1 VSWWQKY
8 FDLENFQME
17 KIWLKSWPDRIPRK
31 LDFPSKPLHE
41 FLRDSA
47 QTNPKKVAINYY
59 GAKISFRQLDDLSD
73 RFAAALCDWGLKK
86 GDRVSLYLENC
97 PQFVMAYFGTLKAG
111 GVVVAAN
118 PMFKAD
124 ELLYELTDSGA
135 TIIVALDHLYP
146 QVREVREKTRLSR
159 VIVTSYWDFLPTPPG
174 LPIHPSMQ
182 PPKAVFPETLEFL
195 ELLENYDPEPP
206 RPEIDMSEDLALLQY
221 TSGTTG
227 LPKGAMITH
236 YSLLYN
242 TVGSTV
248 WSGISA
254 DDVHLSV
261 LPFFHATGMIHGMNR
276 PIYSATTNVML
287 SRFDTATA
295 VQAIHEFRCSAWV
308 SITTMNVAVVNFPD
322 IHQYDLRSLKHC
334 SSGGAP
340 IPKEILRR
348 WREIVGPELVEGYGL
363 SETISQTHVNP
374 TTHPRYG
381 SVGIPHFGV
390 ECRILDIDSREEL
403 PIGEQGELIVKGPM
417 VTKGYWNNPAETEK
431 VLTDDGWFATGDI
444 ARMDHDGYFY
454 IVERKKDMIKA
465 SGYSVFPA
473 EVEALM
479 YQHPAIQE
487 VAVIGVADPRRGENI
502 KAVIILRPQHQG
514 LVTEA
519 DMIAWAKNK
528 MAAYK
533 YPRIVEF
540 VDELPKTGSGKILKR
555 ALRERE
561 QNQG

>member
-1 VSWWQKY
+1 
-8 FDLENFQME
+8 ME
-17 KIWLKSWPDRIPRK
+17 KIWIKSWPDGVPRK
-31 LDFPSKPLHE
+31 LDFPNKPLYE
-41 FLRDSA
+41 FLRDNA
-47 QTNPKKVAINYY
+47 ERDPQKVAINYY
-59 GAKISFRQLDDLSD
+59 GREISFRELDDLSD
-73 RFAAALCDWGLKK
+73 RFAAALNDLGLKK
-86 GDRVSLYLENC
+86 GGRVSLYLENC
-97 PQFVMAYFGTLKAG
+97 PQFVIAYYGTLKAG

-118 PMFKAD
+118 PMFKED
-124 ELLYELTDSGA
+124 ELLYELKDSGA
-135 TIIVALDHLYP
+135 SIIVVLDHLYP
-146 QVREVREKTRLSR
+146 LVREVRKKIHLSG
-159 VIVTSYWDFLPTPPG
+159 VVVTSYWDFLPQNPG
-174 LPIHPSMQ
+174 LPIHPSMR
-182 PPKAVFPETLEFL
+182 PPKAVFPRTLDFP
-195 ELLENYDPEPP
+195 ELLAKYELEPP
-206 RPEIDMSEDLALLQY
+206 RPEINMQDDLALLQY

-236 YSLLYN
+236 YSLLFN

-248 WSGISA
+248 WTALTA

-261 LPFFHATGMIHGMNR
+261 LPFFHVTGMIHGMNR
-276 PIYSATTNVML
+276 PIYSGTTNVML

-295 VQAIHEFRCSAWV
+295 IQAINDFRCSVWV

-322 IHQYDLRSLKHC
+322 IHQYNLRSLKHC

-374 TTHPRYG
+374 TSHPRYG

-390 ECRILDIDSREEL
+390 DCRIVDLDSREEL
-403 PIGEQGELIVKGPM
+403 PIGEAGELIIKGPM

-431 VLTDDGWFATGDI
+431 VLQDGWFATGDI

-487 VAVIGVADPRRGENI
+487 VAVIGVADPHRGENI
-502 KAVIILRPQHQG
+502 KAFIILRTPSRGRVKQA
-514 LVTEA
+514 E
-519 DMIAWAKNK
+519 MIAWAKNK

-561 QNQG
+561 RNQGPRAAKE

>member
-1 VSWWQKY
+1 
-8 FDLENFQME
+8 ME
-17 KIWLKSWPDRIPRK
+17 KLWITSWPDGIPQK
-31 LDFPSKPLHE
+31 LDFPNKPLYE
-41 FLRDSA
+41 FLRDNA
-47 QTNPKKVAINYY
+47 EKNPKKVAINYY
-59 GAKISFRQLDDLSD
+59 GREIGFQELDDLSD
-73 RFAAALCDWGLKK
+73 RFAAALNDSDLKK

-97 PQFVMAYFGTLKAG
+97 PQFVIAYFGTLKAG

-124 ELLYELTDSGA
+124 ELLYELEDAGA
-135 TIIVALDHLYP
+135 RIIVALDHLYP
-146 QVREVREKTRLSR
+146 QVETVRKKIQLSR
-159 VIVTSYWDFLPTPPG
+159 VIVTSYWDFLPENPG

-182 PPKAVFPETLEFL
+182 PPKAVFPRTFDFL
-195 ELLENYDPEPP
+195 DLLEKYEPEPP
-206 RPEIDMSEDLALLQY
+206 SPEINMENDLALLQY

-236 YSLLYN
+236 HSLLFN

-248 WSGISA
+248 WSGITV

-261 LPFFHATGMIHGMNR
+261 LPFFHVTGMIHGMNR
-276 PIYSATTNVML
+276 PVYSGTTNVML
-287 SRFDTATA
+287 SRFDTETA
-295 VQAIHEFRCSAWV
+295 IKAINDNRCTVWI
-308 SITTMNVAVVNFPD
+308 SITTMNVAVVNFSD
-322 IHQYDLRSLKHC
+322 IHKYNLRSLRHC

-340 IPKEILRR
+340 IPKEILKK

-374 TTHPRYG
+374 VSNPRYG

-390 ECRILDIDSREEL
+390 ECRIVDMATEEEL
-403 PIGEQGELIVKGPM
+403 PVGKEGELIIKGPM
-417 VTKGYWNNPAETEK
+417 VLNGYWNNPVETEK
-431 VLTDDGWFATGDI
+431 AIKDGWFATGDI
-444 ARMDHDGYFY
+444 ARMDEDGYFY

-479 YQHPAIQE
+479 YEHPAVQE
-487 VAVIGVADPRRGENI
+487 VAVIGVPDPHRGENV
-502 KAVIILRPQHQG
+502 KACIVLKPKHRG
-514 LVTEA
+514 LVKNEEVV
-519 DMIAWAKNK
+519 AWAENK

-540 VDELPKTGSGKILKR
+540 VDEFCGVC
-555 ALRERE
+555 
-561 QNQG
+561 

>member
-1 VSWWQKY
+1 
-8 FDLENFQME
+8 ME
-17 KIWLKSWPDRIPRK
+17 KMWANSWPDGMPQK
-31 LDFPSKPLHE
+31 LDFPNKPLYD
-41 FLRDSA
+41 FLRDNA
-47 QTNPKKVAINYY
+47 ERHPKKVAINYY
-59 GAKISFRQLDDLSD
+59 GREIGFQELDDLSD
-73 RFAAALCDWGLKK
+73 RFAAALNDLGLIK
-86 GDRVSLYLENC
+86 GGRVSLYLENC
-97 PQFVMAYFGTLKAG
+97 PQFVIAYFGTLKAG

-118 PMFKAD
+118 PMFKVD
-124 ELLYELTDSGA
+124 ELLYELKDSG
-135 TIIVALDHLYP
+135 TNIIIALDHLYP
-146 QVREVREKTRLSR
+146 LVREVRKKIQLSQ
-159 VIVTSYWDFLPTPPG
+159 VIVTNYWDFLPENPA

-182 PPKAVFPETLEFL
+182 PPKEVFPRTLDFID
-195 ELLENYDPEPP
+195 LLEKYEPEPP
-206 RPEIDMSEDLALLQY
+206 RPEINMQDDLALLQY

-236 YSLLYN
+236 YSLLFN
-242 TVGSTV
+242 TVGSAV
-248 WSGISA
+248 WTGITE

-261 LPFFHATGMIHGMNR
+261 LPFFHVTGMIHGMNR
-276 PIYSATTNVML
+276 PIYTGTTNVMI
-287 SRFDTATA
+287 SRYDTATA
-295 VQAIHEFRCSAWV
+295 IKAIHDFRCTVWV

-322 IHQYDLRSLKHC
+322 IHQYDLQSLKHC

-340 IPKEILRR
+340 IPREILQK

-374 TTHPRYG
+374 ISNPRYG

-390 ECRILDIDSREEL
+390 DCRIVDVDTREEL
-403 PIGEQGELIVKGPM
+403 PSGEEGELIIKGPM
-417 VTKGYWNNPAETEK
+417 VTKGYWNNPEETEK
-431 VLTDDGWFATGDI
+431 VLKDGWFATGDI

-479 YQHPAIQE
+479 YEHPAVQE
-487 VAVIGVADPRRGENI
+487 VAVIGVPDPHRGENI
-502 KAVIILRPQHQG
+502 KAFIILRPQHKG
-514 LVTEA
+514 LVKKKEI
-519 DMIAWAKNK
+519 IAWAKNK

-540 VDELPKTGSGKILKR
+540 VEELPKTGSGKILKR

-561 QNQG
+561 I